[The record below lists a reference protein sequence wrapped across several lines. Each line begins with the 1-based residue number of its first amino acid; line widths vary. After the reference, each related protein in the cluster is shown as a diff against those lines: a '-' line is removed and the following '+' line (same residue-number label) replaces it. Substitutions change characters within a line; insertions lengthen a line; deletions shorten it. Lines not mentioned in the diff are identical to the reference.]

1 MAIDQESF
9 NSRLYELL
17 KVRGYKPVP
26 KNSKNERSNPEQADV
41 FEFTFN
47 KDGQDYG
54 KAWATIDQASQLK
67 LYYDEEQAGSP
78 PGKTPGLD
86 YDDSWSGLLKHL
98 KQWTLSKQLDF
109 DLQDSD
115 RLGDDMR
122 QRDYYKMKERMDEG
136 YHAVNKTTSYSDN
149 IPNVKVIIQHDRQ
162 VQEGEQRWRNV
173 HKIFVENTEGERFL
187 VPTKRP
193 GIARVYGRH
202 VAEGGT
208 PYDERGKHI
217 TQLVEEYTKMAGFI
231 RATRNGEFTESVAQ
245 LVSEGVKHHKSLK
258 ETLQKMQSHR
268 GYNHYFESWTPALME
283 DEHDP
288 SIAEMFSHETIDPR
302 IESVLPILNKLN
314 RNIVAEMSE
323 VNELEA
329 WAQEITEG
337 AKGCACCGCKTK
349 AECTCPK
356 TCTKC
361 DCHKL
366 DEEISDIKPEGPTY
380 YSKNYYKRQNQDFK
394 EKKKAL
400 QDLLLDPETAKDP
413 MVKKAVQKAWLRLH
427 HKMPKDLLE
436 GEFNK
441 IVVDAIEMDK
451 EEFAKAHPNYADK
464 HEEIVMAFSDV
475 DKPRGEFQPELDL
488 GGPKQPEL
496 ELNED
501 EGLLSNAEIKDKVQ
515 RFLADVSKD
524 GGDYQ
529 RIVKERIKWLK
540 QEASKTKDP
549 AKRTNFGKEA
559 KMLMDFIKSGDIPDS
574 GATTAPDS
582 AVADAKSRLEKSATK
597 DRKGPGKD
605 HVTIG
610 RALAGLA
617 GALGPSFGI
626 NVPWSVTE
634 EEQLDEFLPSGGPDD
649 DRPKKGKLVYAE
661 TGEEIKLPAT
671 VKDFRGDPVE
681 VVDFTPPHK
690 PSSTG
695 RIHTKDGMS
704 YFPGVIN
711 AKIIDHDFDNLDEAE
726 DLDFT
731 DQEIKVAYG
740 ILNDKKYKGGDYDGA
755 IDAIEKFAPGLSEHP
770 SVQRALY
777 ATQNTPDD
785 LETRADFKIDMLKKG
800 LFPKD
805 KDGSP
810 LMKHPFFT
818 DEVAKKSSKFKKVVK
833 DKFGIDVIDEE
844 LDANQKRAGQ
854 LGPTGGPAKVGDLVG
869 ANESVDPYSEGSWIG
884 DADRVYHTQGEEGL
898 AAWLKMT
905 EEELDAEINDM
916 AQETGLH
923 ADDDRDELIFKVV
936 QMLDMN
942 RDVKD
947 YGSAMREDAEQALA
961 DLKRF
966 L

>member
-41 FEFTFN
+41 FEFIFT

-149 IPNVKVIIQHDRQ
+149 IPNVKVVIQHDRQ

-268 GYNHYFESWTPALME
+268 GYNHYFESWTPTLME

-288 SIAEMFSHETIDPR
+288 SIAEMFSHESIDPR

-314 RNIVAEMSE
+314 KNIVAEMNE

-337 AKGCACCGCKTK
+337 AEGCACCGCKTK

-356 TCTKC
+356 DCDKC
-361 DCHKL
+361 DCHKV
-366 DEEISDIKPEGPTY
+366 DEEKAPPFPLGDHTKAKITK
-380 YSKNYYKRQNQDFK
+380 DFK
-394 EKKKAL
+394 DRKKAL
-400 QDLLLDPETAKDP
+400 QDLLLDPETANDP
-413 MVKKAVQKAWLRLH
+413 MVKKAVQKAWLRLQQ
-427 HKMPKDLLE
+427 KMPKDL
-436 GEFNK
+436 
-441 IVVDAIEMDK
+441 
-451 EEFAKAHPNYADK
+451 H
-464 HEEIVMAFSDV
+464 
-475 DKPRGEFQPELDL
+475 
-488 GGPKQPEL
+488 
-496 ELNED
+496 ED

-529 RIVKERIKWLK
+529 RVIKEKIKWLK
-540 QEASKTKDP
+540 KEAAKTNDP
-549 AKRTNFGKEA
+549 ARRTNFGKEA
-559 KMLMDFIKSGDIPDS
+559 KMLMDFVKSGEIPDS
-574 GATTAPDS
+574 GATTAPD
-582 AVADAKSRLEKSATK
+582 AADADAKSKLQKKK
-597 DRKGPGKD
+597 DTKGPDKD

-610 RALAGLA
+610 RALAGILGAFGGAPWGAGLA
-617 GALGPSFGI
+617 
-626 NVPWSVTE
+626 E
-634 EEQLDEFLPSGGPDD
+634 DQLDEFMASDFD
-649 DRPKKGKLVYAE
+649 KWEDEPKKYNPKLVDAK

-671 VKDFRGDPVE
+671 VKDFRGDDVE
-681 VVDFTPPHK
+681 VVSFEAPRK
-690 PSSTG
+690 PSSSG
-695 RIHTKDGMS
+695 RIYTKDGMS

-711 AKIIDHDFDNLDEAE
+711 AKIINHEFDDPDNLDEAE

-755 IDAIEKFAPGLSEHP
+755 IAAIEKFAPGLSEHP

-810 LMKHPFFT
+810 LIKHPFFT

-833 DKFGIDVIDEE
+833 DKFGIDEIDED

-869 ANESVDPYSEGSWIG
+869 ANESVDPYAEGSWIG
-884 DADRVYHTQGEEGL
+884 DADRIYHVDGEDAL
-898 AAWLKMT
+898 AEFLELTPEQLDQLVNEKAS
-905 EEELDAEINDM
+905 ELDM
-916 AQETGLH
+916 H
-923 ADDDRDELIFKVV
+923 ADDDRDEIMFRVV
-936 QMLDMN
+936 QDIDNN

-961 DLKRF
+961 DLKR
-966 L
+966 LL

>member
-41 FEFTFN
+41 FEFTFT

-149 IPNVKVIIQHDRQ
+149 IPNVKVVIQHDRQ

-314 RNIVAEMSE
+314 KNIVAEMSE

-337 AKGCACCGCKTK
+337 AEGCACCGCKTK

-356 TCTKC
+356 DCDKC
-361 DCHKL
+361 DCHKV
-366 DEEISDIKPEGPTY
+366 DETKMQSFPGFNPGRHKTLTKLQKGYKDKKQALHDLEIDPEDAENPEVN
-380 YSKNYYKRQNQDFK
+380 KMI
-394 EKKKAL
+394 KKAFARIH
-400 QDLLLDPETAKDP
+400 QKPSTDL
-413 MVKKAVQKAWLRLH
+413 H
-427 HKMPKDLLE
+427 
-436 GEFNK
+436 
-441 IVVDAIEMDK
+441 
-451 EEFAKAHPNYADK
+451 
-464 HEEIVMAFSDV
+464 
-475 DKPRGEFQPELDL
+475 
-488 GGPKQPEL
+488 
-496 ELNED
+496 ED

-529 RIVKERIKWLK
+529 RIIKEKIKWLK
-540 QEASKTKDP
+540 KEAAKTKDP
-549 AKRTNFGKEA
+549 VRRTNFGKEA
-559 KMLMDFIKSGDIPDS
+559 RMLMDFVKSGEIPDS
-574 GATTAPDS
+574 GAASAHDS
-582 AVADAKSRLEKSATK
+582 AVADAKSKLQKKK
-597 DRKGPGKD
+597 DGRGPDKD
-605 HVTIG
+605 HVTVG
-610 RALAGLA
+610 KALAGILGAFGGAPWGAGLA
-617 GALGPSFGI
+617 
-626 NVPWSVTE
+626 E
-634 EEQLDEFLPSGGPDD
+634 DQLDEFMSPGGPDD
-649 DRPKKGKLVYAE
+649 NRPKKGKLVDAE
-661 TGEEIKLPAT
+661 TGEEINLPAT
-671 VKDFRGDPVE
+671 VKDFRGDDVE
-681 VVDFTPPHK
+681 VVDFTAPHK
-690 PSSTG
+690 PGSTG

-711 AKIIDHDFDNLDEAE
+711 AKIIDHDFDNLDE
-726 DLDFT
+726 D
-731 DQEIKVAYG
+731 
-740 ILNDKKYKGGDYDGA
+740 
-755 IDAIEKFAPGLSEHP
+755 
-770 SVQRALY
+770 
-777 ATQNTPDD
+777 
-785 LETRADFKIDMLKKG
+785 
-800 LFPKD
+800 
-805 KDGSP
+805 
-810 LMKHPFFT
+810 
-818 DEVAKKSSKFKKVVK
+818 
-833 DKFGIDVIDEE
+833 

-869 ANESVDPYSEGSWIG
+869 ANESVDPYAEGSWIG
-884 DADRVYHTQGEEGL
+884 DADRIYHVDGEDAL
-898 AAWLKMT
+898 AEFL
-905 EEELDAEINDM
+905 ELTPKQLDQLVNEKGDELGM
-916 AQETGLH
+916 H
-923 ADDDRDELIFKVV
+923 PDDDRDEIMFRVV
-936 QMLDMN
+936 QDIDDN

-947 YGSAMREDAEQALA
+947 YGSAMREESEKALA

>member
-47 KDGQDYG
+47 KDGKDYG
-54 KAWATIDQASQLK
+54 KAWATIDRASQLK

-78 PGKTPGLD
+78 PGKTPGLE

-217 TQLVEEYTKMAGFI
+217 TQIVEEYTKMAGFI

-337 AKGCACCGCKTK
+337 AEGCPCCGCKTK

-356 TCTKC
+356 DCDKC
-361 DCHKL
+361 DCHKV
-366 DEEISDIKPEGPTY
+366 DEARAEPFPGFNPNRQKTQTKLQKDYKDRKHALHDLEIDPDDAEDPEV
-380 YSKNYYKRQNQDFK
+380 NRAI
-394 EKKKAL
+394 KKAF
-400 QDLLLDPETAKDP
+400 A
-413 MVKKAVQKAWLRLH
+413 RLH
-427 HKMPKDLLE
+427 QKPTTDL
-436 GEFNK
+436 
-441 IVVDAIEMDK
+441 
-451 EEFAKAHPNYADK
+451 H
-464 HEEIVMAFSDV
+464 
-475 DKPRGEFQPELDL
+475 
-488 GGPKQPEL
+488 
-496 ELNED
+496 ED
-501 EGLLSNAEIKDKVQ
+501 EGLLSNAEIKDKVS
-515 RFLADVSKD
+515 RFLADVTKD

-529 RIVKERIKWLK
+529 RVIKEKIKWLK
-540 QEASKTKDP
+540 KEAAKTKDP
-549 AKRTNFGKEA
+549 ARRTNFGKEA
-559 KMLMDFIKSGDIPDS
+559 KMLMDFVKSGDIPDS
-574 GATTAPDS
+574 GAATAHDA
-582 AVADAKSRLEKSATK
+582 AVADAKSKLQRKK
-597 DRKGPGKD
+597 DDRSTGPGKD

-610 RALAGLA
+610 RALAGIL
-617 GALGPSFGI
+617 GALSPVAGVD
-626 NVPWSVTE
+626 VPWAHTMK
-634 EEQLDEFLPSGGPDD
+634 EEQLDEFMPPGGPDD
-649 DRPKKGKLVYAE
+649 DRPKKGKLVDTE

-671 VKDFRGDPVE
+671 VKDFRGDDVE
-681 VVDFTPPHK
+681 VVDFTPPQHQG
-690 PSSTG
+690 SSG

-755 IDAIEKFAPGLSEHP
+755 IAAIEKFAPGLSEHP

-785 LETRADFKIDMLKKG
+785 LETRADFKIDMLRKG
-800 LFPKD
+800 LFPKNE
-805 KDGSP
+805 KGEP

-818 DEVAKKSSKFKKVVK
+818 DKVAKTSSKFKQVVK
-833 DKFGIDVIDEE
+833 DKFGIDEIDED
-844 LDANQKRAGQ
+844 LDANQKRVGQ

-869 ANESVDPYSEGSWIG
+869 ANESVDPYGEGTWIG
-884 DADRVYHTQGEEGL
+884 DADRIYHVNGEDAL
-898 AAWLKMT
+898 ADFLQLT
-905 EEELDAEINDM
+905 PQQLDELVNEKAAEL
-916 AQETGLH
+916 GLH
-923 ADDDRDELIFKVV
+923 ADDDRDKLLFRVV
-936 QMLDMN
+936 QDIEQTGEF
-942 RDVKD
+942 KD
-947 YGSAMREDAEQALA
+947 QDNGPKRADIEESEKALA